1 MTSPNFAWIFS
12 QIYQMVVVQK
22 ELQNL
27 KQFILMNKAQ
37 GEII

>member
-1 MTSPNFAWIFS
+1 MTSPNFGGIFS
-12 QIYQMVVVQK
+12 SVSQMVVVQK

-27 KQFILMNKAQ
+27 KQVILMNKVQ

>member
-1 MTSPNFAWIFS
+1 MTYPNFGWIFS
-12 QIYQMVVVQK
+12 QIYQLVVVQK

-27 KQFILMNKAQ
+27 KRVSLMNKAQ

>member
-1 MTSPNFAWIFS
+1 MTSPNFGWIFS
-12 QIYQMVVVQK
+12 LIYQLVVVQK

-27 KQFILMNKAQ
+27 KQVILMNKAQ